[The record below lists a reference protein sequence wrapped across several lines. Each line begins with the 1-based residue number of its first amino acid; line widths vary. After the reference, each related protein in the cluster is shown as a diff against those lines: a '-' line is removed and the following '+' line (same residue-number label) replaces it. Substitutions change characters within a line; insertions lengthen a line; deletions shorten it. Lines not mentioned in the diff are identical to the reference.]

1 MPSRRPAAAALAAP
15 LVLTL
20 ALSGCG
26 SNRTPQTYEER
37 PTVDA
42 AQASLG
48 DLELRNVTIKA
59 PTGAEHAVGDDA
71 TATLSI
77 VNMGEAPDRLV
88 GATTAAATSVELLD
102 DAGSVQDRLD
112 IPPLGAV
119 GSGDFSLR
127 LKGLTKALRAG
138 QHLELSLAFTRAG
151 RQTLSVPVAVY
162 TEPAP
167 RPSQNP
173 FEEREG
179 GEEGA
184 KPETESGGAEGLT
197 EG

>member
-1 MPSRRPAAAALAAP
+1 VTVLAATALLP
-15 LVLTL
+15 LTL
-20 ALSGCG
+20 TACG
-26 SNRTPQTYEER
+26 SNRSPQTYEER

-42 AQASLG
+42 AQASMG
-48 DLELRNVTIKA
+48 DLELRNITVK
-59 PTGAEHAVGDDA
+59 PPRGEEYAVGEEA

-77 VNMGEAPDRLV
+77 VNMGEAGDRLI
-88 GATTAAATSVELLD
+88 GATSSAATSVELVD
-102 DAGSVQDRLD
+102 DTGAVQDRLE

-127 LKGLTKALRAG
+127 LKGLTKAIRPG

-151 RQTLSVPVAVY
+151 RRTLSVPVAVY
-162 TEPAP
+162 AEPAP
-167 RPSQNP
+167 RPSTNP
-173 FEEREG
+173 FEE

-184 KPETESGGAEGLT
+184 EPETESDGAEGVT